1 MLKQNVWFLISITN
15 QSIFVCL
22 QKKSEYFNFKQYQT
36 TYQRYCALNINKQ
49 QENNLNRA
57 SILQM
62 NQESQNSTP
71 SSQKLQEKQNSQSSN
86 IQRLSKSSSGVS
98 QDNKVDS
105 KEQIIVKNASL
116 ISNIINSERYKSS
129 DQIKNNNA
137 KKIIQVKL
145 HGSPSS
151 SHGSFRKQKSPKKIK
166 ESNFQEQTHMKN
178 NQLNLIPSTNNAVD
192 AKFPQILENNV
203 QLIDQSHLKKLQK
216 SGYLFKEDEDQINLS
231 NALSNSNILSQKLSV
246 PSVISLNKTQSSKK
260 QNSPIFYGKRFSH
273 TLLLSESGHQN
284 TISNSQILQVQVQ
297 SQNSFGSQNDF
308 SRLLNKQQAS
318 QIFTQTQSNLYQ
330 LDKLMRYQMKD
341 NFSSPDNTYIRS
353 SQSQRGIM
361 KNINKFTKLDNYNQ
375 NNKNSSNQQIISSRD
390 ISYIQEPRQNQSKQ
404 IENRIKI
411 KTEQNMNM
419 LISPKQ
425 VLSDSKKLIFSSR
438 KSSFN
443 DLKTSNND
451 FSTKSQVNQN
461 SLGPK
466 FQSTPILNATKKQNH
481 NISTSNELS
490 KQGSDIQ
497 FHLLP
502 YLPNS
507 FIEEFIQIVKET
519 NIPDTNSQILQS
531 NSQSPVRN
539 QKINS
544 GAQNST
550 KVLKQIHQEI
560 QNILTNQ
567 TIKPIQVNIPSSL
580 VDLAK
585 SLKKQLPNLY
595 TGQPSGR
602 AEVQIIKSWLEG
614 TFECI
619 QNDNVIDVKQKFQK
633 IDDSLILTFNEMV
646 RQVSYQCKERG
657 MLLIAV
663 FSCYFSL
670 IKKVSQYEQEE
681 KRKATIQNYYEK
693 LILQKNSDDDLDNKN
708 NQIKALQELL
718 QIEKEKNAQLNE
730 DIKQQEIR
738 ERQNIAKN
746 DKLKK
751 LNDFAKVQLIK
762 MKREIDDLRT
772 RLQSKELFQQ
782 KKLEKFLLDYKTTIK
797 RQASTSYYSVRS
809 QEKLEESDQQLI
821 QSLLQIP
828 QQNKLKKKT
837 TIDDINEKIDL
848 SFTELIK
855 EAENETNNIQNE
867 VIIKQVFEEKTN
879 ALVCQ
884 ECQTDPL
891 MTLTYAKSIKVQTDL
906 DLIDKKYDKVFANK
920 QKVDDYIRE
929 QQIKA
934 DLLALEEQ
942 YENDTSMDQENG
954 PPSSRNPDKP
964 ILSNLFQGLPIKK
977 LKKKIPKN
985 QLERFIE
992 NMGVLY
998 SYVRETDTNMDKDKS
1013 ENLKNMIQQ
1022 NIKKEELQG
1031 LISMKEI
1038 KEEDE
1043 QQEREPIKRKD
1054 KSKKT
1059 TIIKPEIQ
1067 QNDFPKTA
1075 FQANIPSSVAQQ
1087 SQMQQGRT
1095 NEFQRNNQRS
1105 MTLNQMKKQQK
1116 LIEATNLQEKNQ
1128 LRDQIKQQF
1137 EINFYQNLTNQ
1148 QLIDQIKKQQQLIE
1162 QMTPYAFGEQ
1172 SLDQSFNKKEM
1183 NTSSSPSSKTNIGKK
1198 SSIQGSFQD
1207 QTQINYSPN
1216 NQRQSFMTP
1225 INFSPQVNKSQYLA
1239 SENNSQLTNQSAVN
1253 KIQLLPTSNSQ
1264 KGVQFKVFNQ
1274 IEESE
1279 EFYGKSNTEN
1289 RQNTSL
1295 SIHKFDER
1303 EETCNS
1309 LVFQDQNIIPA
1320 DLKSINGNDSEIK
1333 KQVMSLIHLY
1343 NMEIEKNCNL
1353 RESLEEL
1360 IKLLREMYQ
1369 FLKLLF
1375 IHIKK
1380 TQKHTH
1386 KSIIEGF
1393 VQQFTSIKWKLPK
1406 DFDTNFEK
1414 EVLKEDKEDDKKKL
1428 LRLKFT
1434 NKKSTIKFLAHVQ
1447 RTQAFSKMTQVDKNT
1462 HFGFILVNKIRDQ
1475 GIPKK
1480 FATFLP
1486 LKNTLKYIQNLVDER
1501 VRMIR
1506 EQRLPKDQEMPIFS
1520 FNKFLQIFGF
1530 KKVAENKYT
1539 QFLMSVIQYQSI
1551 FRVNMFTRLLTIN
1564 SDKKMNYSIDEMEKY
1579 FQAYEFIVNLSTM
1592 GVLNPQHSET
1602 DSTFMVPHLKALD
1615 YIKVILE
1622 KIMPFE
1628 DLVDLRQQLDNMKEV
1643 DLKHTNKIHVVDFDI
1658 FMSKVLQKYRILMN
1672 KTQLFVKNA
1681 FFAADLDGNGR
1692 INLNEF
1698 LTLYRHIM
1706 SNRFNLMRCIK
1717 MFEEKADIITEEEK
1731 NLSFEKFTAIC
1742 IDYNLFTTQIQDK
1755 YINVQ
1760 NKEDILQRMQQLQ
1773 QNWNDEQQKI
1783 KEKIEVLKPFVVPE
1797 SYKNWVEVLKVLEHR
1812 ILDEEIQEEN
1822 LRPILIAHKLLNDEL
1837 QRLIEEGKKGA
1848 ENEDDDD
1855 DDDEDLFTYQDE
1867 DDTDLQMILK
1877 SINSKQNQS
1886 QMSITI
1892 QEFQN
1897 KTQLDADMSRNDTQL
1912 STQRQSTQNK

>member
-1 MLKQNVWFLISITN
+1 
-15 QSIFVCL
+15 
-22 QKKSEYFNFKQYQT
+22 
-36 TYQRYCALNINKQ
+36 
-49 QENNLNRA
+49 
-57 SILQM
+57 M

-71 SSQKLQEKQNSQSSN
+71 SSLKLQEKQSSKNSN
-86 IQRLSKSSSGVS
+86 IQRVSKSSSGVS

-105 KEQIIVKNASL
+105 KESIIAKNASL
-116 ISNIINSERYKSS
+116 ISNIINSERFKSS
-129 DQIKNNNA
+129 DQISNDSQ

-145 HGSPSS
+145 HGLSS
-151 SHGSFRKQKSPKKIK
+151 SNHGSLRKLQSPKKIK
-166 ESNFQEQTHMKN
+166 ESNFQESISLGNSH
-178 NQLNLIPSTNNAVD
+178 LNLKASINNAGD
-192 AKFPQILENNV
+192 GKFPQILENNV
-203 QLIDQSHLKKLQK
+203 QVIDESQLKKLQK
-216 SGYLFKEDEDQINLS
+216 SGYLFKEDEDQMNLS
-231 NALSNSNILSQKLSV
+231 NAFSNSNILSHKLSV
-246 PSVISLNKTQSSKK
+246 PSVIQLNNTQSSKK
-260 QNSPIFYGKRFSH
+260 QNSPIFNGKRFSH
-273 TLLLSESGHQN
+273 TLLLSETGHQN
-284 TISNSQILQVQVQ
+284 TISSSQNLQVQIQ
-297 SQNSFGSQNDF
+297 SQNSLGSQNDF

-341 NFSSPDNTYIRS
+341 NFSSPDNTYLRS
-353 SQSQRGIM
+353 SQSQRDIM
-361 KNINKFTKLDNYNQ
+361 KNINKFTKLENYNK
-375 NNKNSSNQQIISSRD
+375 NNKNSINQQIISSRD

-404 IENRIKI
+404 TENRIKI
-411 KTEQNMNM
+411 KTEQNVNM
-419 LISPKQ
+419 LISPKS
-425 VLSDSKKLIFSSR
+425 VLSDSKKFIFSSR
-438 KSSFN
+438 KTSFN
-443 DLKTSNND
+443 DLKSPNNH
-451 FSTKSQVNQN
+451 FSTKSSANLN
-461 SLGPK
+461 SLGSN
-466 FQSTPILNATKKQNH
+466 FQSTPISNTLKKQNI
-481 NISTSNELS
+481 NLSTSNELS

-519 NIPDTNSQILQS
+519 NIPDSNSQILQS
-531 NSQSPVRN
+531 NQQSPVRN

-544 GAQNST
+544 GPQSST

-567 TIKPIQVNIPSSL
+567 TIKPIQINIPSSL

-602 AEVQIIKSWLEG
+602 AEVQIIKNWLEG
-614 TFECI
+614 TFEQI
-619 QNDNVIDVKQKFQK
+619 QNDSVLDVKEKFQK

-657 MLLIAV
+657 MLLITV

-693 LILQKNSDDDLDNKN
+693 LILQKNSDDDLESKN

-718 QIEKEKNAQLNE
+718 QIEKEKNAQLKE

-738 ERQNIAKN
+738 ERENISKN
-746 DKLKK
+746 DRLKK

-782 KKLEKFLLDYKTTIK
+782 KKLEKVLLDYKSTIK

-828 QQNKLKKKT
+828 QQNKLNSKA
-837 TIDDINEKIDL
+837 TIDDINDKIDL

-855 EAENETNNIQNE
+855 EAENDANNFQNE

-884 ECQTDPL
+884 ECQTDPM
-891 MTLTYAKSIKVQTDL
+891 MTLTYTKSVKVQTDL
-906 DLIDKKYDKVFANK
+906 DLMDKKYDKVFANK
-920 QKVDDYIRE
+920 QKVDDFIRE

-942 YENDTSMDQENG
+942 YENDNSLMDQESG

-998 SYVRETDTNMDKDKS
+998 SYVREPDTNNEKDKT

-1043 QQEREPIKRKD
+1043 QQEREPLKRKD

-1067 QNDFPKTA
+1067 QNDFPRTA
-1075 FQANIPSSVAQQ
+1075 SQTNIPSSTVQP
-1087 SQMQQGRT
+1087 SQIQQGRT

-1116 LIEATNLQEKNQ
+1116 LIEATNLQEKNL

-1162 QMTPYAFGEQ
+1162 QMTPYAFGEP
-1172 SLDQSFNKKEM
+1172 SLDQSFNKRDVT
-1183 NTSSSPSSKTNIGKK
+1183 TSSSPQSKTNIGKK
-1198 SSIQGSFQD
+1198 TSIQGSFQD

-1216 NQRQSFMTP
+1216 QRQSFMTP
-1225 INFSPQVNKSQYLA
+1225 VNFSPQVNKSPYLI
-1239 SENNSQLTNQSAVN
+1239 SENSSQLQNQSAVN
-1253 KIQLLPTSNSQ
+1253 KIQLIPAQNQ
-1264 KGVQFKVFNQ
+1264 KGVQFKAFNQ

-1303 EETCNS
+1303 EETNNS
-1309 LVFQDQNIIPA
+1309 LIFQDQNIIPS

-1393 VQQFTSIKWKLPK
+1393 IQQFTSIKWKLPK

-1462 HFGFILVNKIRDQ
+1462 HFGFIVVNKIREQ

-1480 FATFLP
+1480 FTTFLP

-1501 VRMIR
+1501 VRMVR

-1622 KIMPFE
+1622 KIMPFD
-1628 DLVDLRQQLDNMKEV
+1628 DLVDLRQQLDSMKEV

-1706 SNRFNLMRCIK
+1706 SSRFNLMRCIK

-1760 NKEDILQRMQQLQ
+1760 NKEDILQKMQQLQ
-1773 QNWNDEQQKI
+1773 ENWNDEQVKI
-1783 KEKIEVLKPFVVPE
+1783 KEKIEILKPFVVPE

-1867 DDTDLQMILK
+1867 DDNDLQMILK
-1877 SINSKQNQS
+1877 SMNSKQNQS
-1886 QMSITI
+1886 QMNITI

-1897 KTQLDADMSRNDTQL
+1897 KTQLEADMSRNDTQL
-1912 STQRQSTQNK
+1912 STQRLSTQNK

>member
-1 MLKQNVWFLISITN
+1 
-15 QSIFVCL
+15 
-22 QKKSEYFNFKQYQT
+22 
-36 TYQRYCALNINKQ
+36 
-49 QENNLNRA
+49 
-57 SILQM
+57 M

-71 SSQKLQEKQNSQSSN
+71 SSLKLQEKQNSKNSN
-86 IQRLSKSSSGVS
+86 IQRVSKSSSGAS
-98 QDNKVDS
+98 QDNIDK
-105 KEQIIVKNASL
+105 KESIIAKNASL
-116 ISNIINSERYKSS
+116 ISNIINSERIKSS
-129 DQIKNNNA
+129 DQITSDSQ

-145 HGSPSS
+145 NGLSSS
-151 SHGSFRKQKSPKKIK
+151 SHGSYRKLQSPQKAK
-166 ESNFQEQTHMKN
+166 ESLFQEQFNLTNSHINLKASAN
-178 NQLNLIPSTNNAVD
+178 NGLDP
-192 AKFPQILENNV
+192 KFPQILENNV
-203 QLIDQSHLKKLQK
+203 QIMDQSHLKKLQK

-231 NALSNSNILSQKLSV
+231 SALQNSNILQHKLSV
-246 PSVISLNKTQSSKK
+246 PSVIQVNKTQSSKK
-260 QNSPIFYGKRFSH
+260 QNSPIFNGKRFSH
-273 TLLLSESGHQN
+273 TLLLSETGQQN
-284 TISNSQILQVQVQ
+284 TINSSQNLQVQIQ
-297 SQNSFGSQNDF
+297 SQNSLGSQNDF
-308 SRLLNKQQAS
+308 SRLLNKQQPS

-341 NFSSPDNTYIRS
+341 NFSSPDNTYLKS
-353 SQSQRGIM
+353 SQSQRDIM
-361 KNINKFTKLDNYNQ
+361 KNINKFTKLDNQ
-375 NNKNSSNQQIISSRD
+375 NNKNTSIQQIISSRD
-390 ISYIQEPRQNQSKQ
+390 ISYIQEPRQNLSKQ
-404 IENRIKI
+404 TENRIKI

-419 LISPKQ
+419 LISPKS

-443 DLKTSNND
+443 DLKTTNSN
-451 FSTKSQVNQN
+451 FSSKSQVNLN
-461 SLGPK
+461 SLGSN
-466 FQSTPILNATKKQNH
+466 FQSTPISNSMKRQNQ
-481 NISTSNELS
+481 NFSTQNELS

-507 FIEEFIQIVKET
+507 FIDEFIQIVKET
-519 NIPDTNSQILQS
+519 NISENNSQIIQSNLQS
-531 NSQSPVRN
+531 PIRN
-539 QKINS
+539 QKNS
-544 GAQNST
+544 SGSQSST

-567 TIKPIQVNIPSSL
+567 TIKPIQENIPSSL

-602 AEVQIIKSWLEG
+602 AEVQIIKNWLEG
-614 TFECI
+614 TFEQI
-619 QNDNVIDVKQKFQK
+619 QNDNVIDVKEKFQK

-657 MLLIAV
+657 MLLITV

-693 LILQKNSDDDLDNKN
+693 LILQKNSDDDLDSKN

-718 QIEKEKNAQLNE
+718 QLEKDKNAQLKE

-738 ERQNIAKN
+738 ERENIFKN

-782 KKLEKFLLDYKTTIK
+782 KKLEKVLLDYKSNIK

-828 QQNKLKKKT
+828 QQKKLASKT
-837 TIDDINEKIDL
+837 TIDDINDKIDL

-855 EAENETNNIQNE
+855 EAENDANNLQND

-884 ECQTDPL
+884 ECQTDPM
-891 MTLTYAKSIKVQTDL
+891 MTLTYTKSIKVQTDL
-906 DLIDKKYDKVFANK
+906 DLMDKKYDKVFASK
-920 QKVDDYIRE
+920 QKVDDFVRE

-934 DLLALEEQ
+934 DLLALEEE
-942 YENDTSMDQENG
+942 YENDNSLMDQESG

-998 SYVRETDTNMDKDKS
+998 SYVREPDTNIEKDRT

-1022 NIKKEELQG
+1022 NIKKEELHG

-1043 QQEREPIKRKD
+1043 QQEREPKKRKD

-1059 TIIKPEIQ
+1059 TIVKPEVQ

-1075 FQANIPSSVAQQ
+1075 SQTNIPSSVAPP
-1087 SQMQQGRT
+1087 SQVQQGRT

-1116 LIEATNLQEKNQ
+1116 LIEASSLAEKNL

-1162 QMTPYAFGEQ
+1162 QMTPYAFGEP
-1172 SLDQSFNKKEM
+1172 SLDQSFNKKA
-1183 NTSSSPSSKTNIGKK
+1183 NTSSSSPQSKTNIGKK
-1198 SSIQGSFQD
+1198 TSIQGSFQD
-1207 QTQINYSPN
+1207 QTQINFSPN
-1216 NQRQSFMTP
+1216 QKQSFMTP
-1225 INFSPQVNKSQYLA
+1225 INSSPQVNKSPFLV
-1239 SENNSQLTNQSAVN
+1239 SENNSQLANQSAVN
-1253 KIQLLPTSNSQ
+1253 KIQLMSTSNL
-1264 KGVQFKVFNQ
+1264 KGVQFKAINL

-1279 EFYGKSNTEN
+1279 EYLGKSNTEN

-1295 SIHKFDER
+1295 SIHRFDER
-1303 EETCNS
+1303 EETNNS
-1309 LVFQDQNIIPA
+1309 LIFQDQNIIPA
-1320 DLKSINGNDSEIK
+1320 DLKSLNGNDSEIK

-1369 FLKLLF
+1369 FLKMLF

-1393 VQQFTSIKWKLPK
+1393 IQQFTSIKWKLPK

-1414 EVLKEDKEDDKKKL
+1414 EVLKEDKEDEKKKL
-1428 LRLKFT
+1428 LRLKFS

-1447 RTQAFSKMTQVDKNT
+1447 RTQAFNKMTQVDKNT
-1462 HFGFILVNKIRDQ
+1462 HFGFILVNKIREQ

-1480 FATFLP
+1480 FTTFLP

-1551 FRVNMFTRLLTIN
+1551 FRVNMFTRLLTVN

-1592 GVLNPQHSET
+1592 GVLNPSHSET

-1760 NKEDILQRMQQLQ
+1760 NKEDILQKMQQLQ
-1773 QNWNDEQQKI
+1773 ESWNDEQQKI

-1848 ENEDDDD
+1848 ENEEDDD

-1867 DDTDLQMILK
+1867 DDNDLQMILK
-1877 SINSKQNQS
+1877 SMNSKPNQS
-1886 QMSITI
+1886 QMNTTI

-1897 KTQLDADMSRNDTQL
+1897 KTQLDADMSRNETQL
-1912 STQRQSTQNK
+1912 STQRLSTQNK